1 MTAHIAYLLLSRKSP
16 LLPFHTN
23 LRLLSTHYK
32 RLVCH
37 FPTEPKHGRQNR
49 AFYIQFWKEILSKGR
64 WQGEIWNRRKC
75 GEVFPEWLSVST
87 VTDNQGR
94 ITHYVGLFSDITS
107 RKMAE
112 DRLKH
117 QAHHDP
123 LTGLPNRLLFEDRLH
138 QAIAS
143 AQRYGSEIALL
154 YIDLDKFK
162 PVNDTYGHEAGDMAL
177 RTVSKRLTSLLRASD
192 TAARIGGDEFVALLP
207 ELHDTESV
215 KHVARKILQS
225 LAEPVD
231 LGVAQ
236 AKMGAS
242 IGISFFPRH
251 GENYESLMSAADT
264 AMYAV
269 KQSGRNDYC
278 IASDP

>member
-1 MTAHIAYLLLSRKSP
+1 M
-16 LLPFHTN
+16 
-23 LRLLSTHYK
+23 
-32 RLVCH
+32 
-37 FPTEPKHGRQNR
+37 
-49 AFYIQFWKEILSKGR
+49 
-64 WQGEIWNRRKC
+64 
-75 GEVFPEWLSVST
+75 
-87 VTDNQGR
+87 TDNQGR